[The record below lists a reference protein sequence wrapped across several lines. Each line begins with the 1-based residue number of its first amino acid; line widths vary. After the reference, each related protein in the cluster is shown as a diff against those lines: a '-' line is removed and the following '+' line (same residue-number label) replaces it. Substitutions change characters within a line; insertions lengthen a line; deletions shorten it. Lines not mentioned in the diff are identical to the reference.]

1 MKISVKI
8 DSLITQL
15 NELKPKLSNNDE
27 KNRYEFE
34 NILNKSLSAN
44 NEAGR
49 TVNSNV
55 LTDTTDWRDYDYK
68 VNPNDPKKPNMRELM
83 EVLSGRSVE
92 DLYADPN
99 SDWQRFAK
107 LASDLLYGVLTVND
121 TRSWDDIMSS
131 KNIVNTAR
139 EQTNKMYQPLVDI
152 ESVINSEMEI
162 VDQYAVIKDENGNKL
177 RSLNGNIAS
186 VEESLKNF
194 GISAKSI
201 PKNIENKVQIKDFN
215 FKILDT
221 LKNISNEDPLVTNTN
236 FSNDLRK
243 IAFESTTEAI
253 SRRLADEIPLEE
265 LSKL

>member
-1 MKISVKI
+1 
-8 DSLITQL
+8 
-15 NELKPKLSNNDE
+15 
-27 KNRYEFE
+27 
-34 NILNKSLSAN
+34 
-44 NEAGR
+44 
-49 TVNSNV
+49 
-55 LTDTTDWRDYDYK
+55 
-68 VNPNDPKKPNMRELM
+68 
-83 EVLSGRSVE
+83 
-92 DLYADPN
+92 
-99 SDWQRFAK
+99 
-107 LASDLLYGVLTVND
+107 
-121 TRSWDDIMSS
+121 MSS